1 MQQTRL
7 NHLMIIDIYK
17 DIVKTMGLSEVAKEF
32 VGLMKID
39 CVYLDIFE

>member
-17 DIVKTMGLSEVAKEF
+17 DIVKTMDLSEVAKEF
-32 VGLMKID
+32 VGSNENRLR
-39 CVYLDIFE
+39 VFGHF